1 MLQMMGTQQT
11 EIATGVHHLP
21 LFGTGAF
28 LICEDTI
35 TVVDAGWRWTGGRIL
50 NQLRRLGRSPQEVSY
65 IISTHMHLDHIG
77 GMDYVKQHSSGRV
90 AAHEREVR
98 FLQRDG
104 QVKLPDPS
112 RNPALGIL
120 LSPIYS
126 LLRPPPVEVDILLR
140 QGSQLSILGGME
152 VIHTPGHTPGSI
164 SLYFP
169 SQGLLIAGDAL
180 EYKRAKLGLPSPW
193 FTADMAQAKESVFQL
208 AKLDVDVLGFSH
220 FPPIRKN
227 GSELLRQFADSLS

>member
-1 MLQMMGTQQT
+1 MMGTRKT
-11 EIATGVHHLP
+11 EIAPGVYHLP

-35 TVVDAGWRWTGGRIL
+35 TIVDAGWRWTGGRVL
-50 NQLRRLGRSPQEVSY
+50 GQLRRLGRSPQEVSH

-90 AAHEREVR
+90 AAHEHEVS
-98 FLQRDG
+98 FLQRDR
-104 QVKLPDPS
+104 QIKLPDPS
-112 RNPALGIL
+112 RNPVLGTL
-120 LSPIYS
+120 LAPMYS

-169 SQGLLIAGDAL
+169 AQGLLMVGDAL
-180 EYKRAKLGLPSPW
+180 EHKRGKLGLPSRW
-193 FTADMAQAKESVFQL
+193 FSTDMAQAKDSVFRM
-208 AKLDVDVLGFSH
+208 AELDFDILCFSH
-220 FPPIRKN
+220 FPPVRKN
-227 GSELLRQFADSLS
+227 GSQLLRRFADSLS

>member
-1 MLQMMGTQQT
+1 MMRGQNA
-11 EIATGVHHLP
+11 EIVPGVHRLP

-28 LICEDTI
+28 LICEDTVTI
-35 TVVDAGWRWTGGRIL
+35 VDAGWRWTGGRVL
-50 NQLRRLGRSPQEVSY
+50 NQLHRLGRSPQEVSY

-77 GMDYVKQHSSGRV
+77 GMDHVKQHSSGRV
-90 AAHEREVR
+90 AAHEHEVA

-104 QVKLPDPS
+104 QKKLPNPS
-112 RNPALGIL
+112 HNPALGTL
-120 LSPIYS
+120 LAPLYS

-140 QGSQLSILGGME
+140 EGSQLSILGGME

-180 EYKRAKLGLPSPW
+180 EYKRGKLGLPSRW
-193 FTADMAQAKESVFQL
+193 FTADMAQAKDSVFRM
-208 AKLDVDVLGFSH
+208 AELDFDILCFSH

-227 GSELLRQFADSLS
+227 GSELLRRFADSLS

>member
-1 MLQMMGTQQT
+1 MMLGQSA
-11 EIATGVHHLP
+11 EIIPGVYRLP
-21 LFGTGAF
+21 LLSTSAF

-35 TVVDAGWRWTGGRIL
+35 TIVDAGWRWTGGRVL
-50 NQLRRLGRSPQEVSY
+50 NQLRRLGRHPQEVSY

-77 GMDYVKQHSSGRV
+77 GMSQVQRHSSGRV
-90 AAHEREVR
+90 AAHEHEVA
-98 FLQRDG
+98 FLQRAG
-104 QVKLPDPS
+104 QTKLPNPS
-112 RNPALGIL
+112 RNPALRFL
-120 LSPIYS
+120 LAPLFS

-169 SQGLLIAGDAL
+169 SRGLLMVGDAL
-180 EYKRAKLGLPSPW
+180 ECKKGQLGLPSRW
-193 FTADMAQAKESVFQL
+193 SSADLAQARDSVFRM
-208 AKLDVDVLGFSH
+208 AELDFDILCFSH

-227 GSELLRQFADSLS
+227 GAQLLRQFADSLS

>member
-1 MLQMMGTQQT
+1 MMLAQNT
-11 EIATGVHHLP
+11 EIAPGVHHLA

-35 TVVDAGWRWTGGRIL
+35 TIVDAGWRWSGGRVL

-77 GMDYVKQHSSGRV
+77 GMDHIKQHSSGRV
-90 AAHEREVR
+90 AAHEDEAA

-104 QVKLPDPS
+104 RIKLPKPS
-112 RNPALGIL
+112 RNPVLGTL
-120 LSPIYS
+120 LAPLYS

-140 QGSQLSILGGME
+140 QGSRLNILGGME

-169 SQGLLIAGDAL
+169 SPGLLMVGDAL
-180 EYKRAKLGLPSPW
+180 QYKGGKLDLPFRW
-193 FTADMAQAKESVFQL
+193 FTADMAQAKDSVFRL
-208 AKLDVDVLGFSH
+208 AELDFDILCFSH

-227 GSELLRQFADSLS
+227 ASEILRRFADSLS

>member
-1 MLQMMGTQQT
+1 MMRGQNT
-11 EIATGVHHLP
+11 EIVPGVHRLP

-28 LICEDTI
+28 LICEDTVTI
-35 TVVDAGWRWTGGRIL
+35 VDAGWRWTGGRVL
-50 NQLRRLGRSPQEVSY
+50 NQLRRLERSPQEVSY

-77 GMDYVKQHSSGRV
+77 GMDHVKRHSSGRV
-90 AAHEREVR
+90 AAHEHEVA

-104 QVKLPDPS
+104 QIKLPDPS
-112 RNPALGIL
+112 RNPALGTL
-120 LSPIYS
+120 LAPLYS

-140 QGSQLSILGGME
+140 EGSQLSILGGME

-169 SQGLLIAGDAL
+169 AQGLLIAGDAL
-180 EYKRAKLGLPSPW
+180 EYKRGKLGLPSRW
-193 FTADMAQAKESVFQL
+193 FTADMDQAKDSVFRM
-208 AKLDVDVLGFSH
+208 AELDFDILCFSH

-227 GSELLRQFADSLS
+227 GSKLLRQFADTLS

>member
-1 MLQMMGTQQT
+1 MVRAQTT
-11 EIATGVHHLP
+11 EIVPGVHRLP

-35 TVVDAGWRWTGGRIL
+35 TIVDAGWRWTGGRVL
-50 NQLRRLGRSPQEVSY
+50 NQLHRLGRSPQEVSY

-77 GMDYVKQHSSGRV
+77 GMDHVKQHSSGRV
-90 AAHEREVR
+90 AAHEHEVS

-104 QVKLPDPS
+104 QVKLPNPS
-112 RNPALGIL
+112 RSPVLGRL
-120 LSPIYS
+120 LAPLYS
-126 LLRPPPVEVDILLR
+126 LLRPPLVEVDILLR

-164 SLYFP
+164 SLHFP
-169 SQGLLIAGDAL
+169 SQGLLMVGDAL
-180 EYKRAKLGLPSPW
+180 EYKRGKLGLPSRW
-193 FTADMAQAKESVFQL
+193 FTANLAQAKDSVFRM
-208 AKLDVDVLGFSH
+208 ADLDFDILCFSH